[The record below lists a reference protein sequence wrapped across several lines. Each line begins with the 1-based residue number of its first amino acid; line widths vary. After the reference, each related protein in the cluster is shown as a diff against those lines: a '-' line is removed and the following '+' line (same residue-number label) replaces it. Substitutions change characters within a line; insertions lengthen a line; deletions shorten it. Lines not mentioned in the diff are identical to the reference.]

1 MATPQPP
8 PHPLPALTA
17 LTAYDLSRYR
27 RELEHA
33 LKALPGQAPG
43 RGLLQQRLGEVMA
56 EQDARAQAPA
66 RDWA

>member
-8 PHPLPALTA
+8 PRPLPV

-33 LKALPGQAPG
+33 LKALPGHAPA
-43 RGLLQQRLGEVMA
+43 RGLLQQRLAEVMA
-56 EQDARAQAPA
+56 EQHSRTQTPASGQA
-66 RDWA
+66 

>member
-8 PHPLPALTA
+8 PDPLAA

-33 LKALPGQAPG
+33 LKALPGHAPA
-43 RGLLQQRLGEVMA
+43 RALLQQRLADVMA
-56 EQDARAQAPA
+56 EQHSRTQAPA
-66 RDWA
+66 REQA